1 MRVIWTLVK
10 VVIGLAIAIPL
21 AMIVFATTL
30 GVLGAL
36 IGLAFI
42 ALKFAVL
49 ALLAVGAFK
58 LLARLFRSTPSP
70 APAAP
75 VSRALPPADPYYDAA
90 MRELEVE
97 MGERPR
103 R

>member
-10 VVIGLAIAIPL
+10 VIIGLAIAIPL

-58 LLARLFRSTPSP
+58 LLSRLFRSTP
-70 APAAP
+70 APAGQ
-75 VSRALPPADPYYDAA
+75 VSTALPPADPHYEAA
-90 MRELEVE
+90 MRELDMEL
-97 MGERPR
+97 GERPR

>member
-1 MRVIWTLVK
+1 MRIIWTLVK
-10 VVIGLAIAIPL
+10 VIIGLAIAIPL

-30 GVLGAL
+30 GVLGAM
-36 IGLAFI
+36 IGLAFF

-49 ALLAVGAFK
+49 ALVVVGAFK
-58 LLARLFRSTPSP
+58 LVSRLFGSTP

-75 VSRALPPADPYYDAA
+75 AARALPPVDPHYDAA
-90 MRELEVE
+90 MRELEME
-97 MGERPR
+97 LGERPR

>member
-10 VVIGLAIAIPL
+10 VIIGLAIAIPL

-36 IGLAFI
+36 IGLAFV
-42 ALKFAVL
+42 ALKFAIF

-58 LLARLFRSTPSP
+58 LLARLFRSTPVP
-70 APAAP
+70 AGQ
-75 VSRALPPADPYYDAA
+75 VSKALPPVDPHYEAA
-90 MRELEVE
+90 MRELDMEL
-97 MGERPR
+97 GGRSR
-103 R
+103 S